1 MNKLDRHLKALELD
15 KVLERLAGYTACEDA
30 RETALSLRPAKS
42 EDEQCAENAGAQAA
56 LYDILFNVHAVS
68 VLQRKT
74 EPAAQFL

>member
-1 MNKLDRHLKALELD
+1 LSA
-15 KVLERLAGYTACEDA
+15 ERGERPTFAQQ
-30 RETALSLRPAKS
+30 REHHHHSLKS